1 MLGPLVFVVAVFS
14 PWGVHALW
22 PIPRSLQTGTTLL
35 KLAPTFDITISVT
48 SPPQDLLDAVS
59 RTKSFIQTD
68 KLQRLVVG
76 RGANDNGALGSAPTL
91 PRLTISL
98 LNNNAARAIAVEAIQ
113 TIGTRSEG
121 YSLTVPT
128 DGTSAT
134 LTANSTLGLFRGLT
148 TFEQLWYDS
157 AGVTYSYQAPVKIV
171 NDIPAFVSTSSQF
184 SVQLFTLES
193 VTALSRF
200 HA

>member
-1 MLGPLVFVVAVFS
+1 MLGALVVILATFS
-14 PWGVHALW
+14 PWGVHGLW

-35 KLAPTFDITISVT
+35 KLSPTFDIRLSVT

-68 KLQRLVVG
+68 KLQRLIVG
-76 RGANDNGALGSAPTL
+76 RGASDSAALETAPTL
-91 PRLTISL
+91 PGLSLSL
-98 LNNNAARAIAVEAIQ
+98 LNSNAARAIAVEAVQ
-113 TIGTRSEG
+113 AVGTRSEG
-121 YSLTVPT
+121 YSLAVPT
-128 DGTSAT
+128 DGTSAI

-171 NDIPAFVSTSSQF
+171 NDIPAFVSTGQ
-184 SVQLFTLES
+184 
-193 VTALSRF
+193 
-200 HA
+200 